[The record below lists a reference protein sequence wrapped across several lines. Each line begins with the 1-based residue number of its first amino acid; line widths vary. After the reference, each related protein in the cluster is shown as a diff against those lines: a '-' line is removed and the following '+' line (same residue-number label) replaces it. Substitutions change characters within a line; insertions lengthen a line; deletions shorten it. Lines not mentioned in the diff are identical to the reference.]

1 PFLLSLSYSL
11 ALVPPSF
18 STLSLHDALPIFE
31 AGLRRGRRDLFLD
44 RREGLGEVAHLFE
57 AAGRVF
63 GVPEHCA
70 VPGGVRGAEPEG
82 PEFTRFD
89 EQVAGVALVVFAQFA
104 HGGGG
109 EAHL

>member
-1 PFLLSLSYSL
+1 EHLGGEDVECLADAVEDGELLLPFGKSVRL
-11 ALVPPSF
+11 
-18 STLSLHDALPIFE
+18 IE
-31 AGLRRGRRDLFLD
+31 AGLRRGRRNLFLD

-70 VPGGVRGAEPEG
+70 VPGGVSGAEPEG

-89 EQVAGVALVVFAQFA
+89 EQVTGMALV
-104 HGGGG
+104 
-109 EAHL
+109 